1 MARRLLDLFGQSAYL
16 SAELVRTPELLDQLV
31 SWDAEALHKP
41 PERIRSELD
50 GRAARA
56 TDDPEQLLGALRRIK
71 NEEVLRVGL
80 GDIAGELEVPE
91 VARQLTALADGLLDH
106 AVLIAAEHARTRW
119 GLPRMRDG
127 RRAPLAVLGMGKLGG
142 RELGYHS
149 DLDLLFVYG
158 SSIEEETTGGT
169 QGRIR
174 HHEYFARM
182 VQRLLSLLT
191 LQYREGRLYQVDTRL
206 RPSGNQGPL
215 VVSEESLLEHHTR
228 RAQLW
233 ERQAL
238 VKARAVAGELGYGE
252 RLVGTALAPLIWERP
267 LPDGAAEEIHRLRMR
282 MEREVAGESSDQLN
296 LKTGQGGL
304 VDVEFAVQYL
314 QLLHG
319 AALPAVRRPGTL
331 EGLEALAAA
340 GRLRREDAARL
351 REGYL
356 FLRRVENRQRLVH
369 GRALQHLPTRGR
381 PLLLL
386 ARRLGYGGP
395 DAGGAF
401 LSEYRAVAATVRAA
415 YVRVLQ
421 E

>member
-1 MARRLLDLFGQSAYL
+1 
-16 SAELVRTPELLDQLV
+16 
-31 SWDAEALHKP
+31 
-41 PERIRSELD
+41 
-50 GRAARA
+50 ARA
-56 TDDPEQLLGALRRIK
+56 TEDPEQLLGALRRFK

-80 GDIAGELEVPE
+80 GDIAGELEVAE

-106 AVLIAAEHARTRW
+106 AMLLAAEYARARW
-119 GLPRMRDG
+119 GTPRMRDG

-158 SSIEEETTGGT
+158 SSADEETTGGT
-169 QGRIR
+169 SGRLG
-174 HHEYFARM
+174 HHEYFARL

-238 VKARAVAGELGYGE
+238 VKARAVAGDVAYGE
-252 RLVGTALAPLIWERP
+252 RLLGSALAPLIWERP
-267 LPDGAAEEIHRLRMR
+267 LPHGAAEEIHRLRMR
-282 MEREVAGESSDQLN
+282 MEREVAGESVERLN

-304 VDVEFAVQYL
+304 VDVEFATQYL
-314 QLLHG
+314 ELVHG
-319 AALPAVRRPGTL
+319 GALREVRQPGTL
-331 EGLEALAAA
+331 DALAALA
-340 GRLRREDAARL
+340 ASGRLRREDAAEL
-351 REGYL
+351 RDGYL

-421 E
+421 Q